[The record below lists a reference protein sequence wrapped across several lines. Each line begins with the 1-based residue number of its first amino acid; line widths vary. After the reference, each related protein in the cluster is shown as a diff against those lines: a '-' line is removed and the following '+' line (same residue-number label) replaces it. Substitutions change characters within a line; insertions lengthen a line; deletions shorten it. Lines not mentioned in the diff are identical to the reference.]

1 MARTI
6 HRAPGAD
13 TPTWAG
19 PVMLLV
25 GTVAWGASALAA
37 DEPEPVTSKE
47 AREEAPEVAE
57 PAPAAVEPPTP
68 QTPEPTVVESEVA
81 QAAPAHVEEPEP
93 CAPVVELSFAP
104 RKTAADADNAER
116 VRTIVETARQWPE
129 HKLVIE
135 GYADATGSDYV
146 NLRLSHDR
154 AAGVRDRL
162 AQQGIDEERLVV
174 QAFGEFR
181 PDISGDADRDR
192 RVVVRIAGIAQCE
205 AQEGKIEDADR

>member
-6 HRAPGAD
+6 HRAPGVDA
-13 TPTWAG
+13 PSWAG
-19 PVMLLV
+19 PMMLLV

-37 DEPEPVTSKE
+37 DEPDPVTSKE
-47 AREEAPEVAE
+47 AREVVE
-57 PAPAAVEPPTP
+57 PASATVEPPP
-68 QTPEPTVVESEVA
+68 PPPVVEEE
-81 QAAPAHVEEPEP
+81 AARAEEPVIVEEPQP

-104 RKTAADADNAER
+104 GKTAANADNAER
-116 VRTIVETARQWPE
+116 LRQIVESAQQWPE

-146 NLRLSHDR
+146 NLRLSHER

-162 AQQGIDEERLVV
+162 AEQGVEEDRLVV

-181 PDISGDADRDR
+181 PNISGDADRDR
-192 RVVVRIAGIAQCE
+192 RVVVRIQGIAQCE
-205 AQEGKIEDADR
+205 TQEGKVADADR